1 MKASLSKNKT
11 CANLEFTYDYK
22 SKHDYYGVVF
32 KSVNDEPA
40 YACGSFRR
48 GETSFTDCN
57 LKQGQKVS
65 YYIQMF
71 LGKGKRSQPS
81 KAASVKP

>member
-1 MKASLSKNKT
+1 MSKNKT
-11 CANLEFTYDYK
+11 CANLEFSYEYK

-48 GETSFTDCN
+48 GETTFTDCN
-57 LKQGQKVS
+57 LKPNTKVA
-65 YYIQMF
+65 YHIQMF
-71 LGKGKRSQPS
+71 LGKGKRSQKS
-81 KAASVKP
+81 ETVKVSPK